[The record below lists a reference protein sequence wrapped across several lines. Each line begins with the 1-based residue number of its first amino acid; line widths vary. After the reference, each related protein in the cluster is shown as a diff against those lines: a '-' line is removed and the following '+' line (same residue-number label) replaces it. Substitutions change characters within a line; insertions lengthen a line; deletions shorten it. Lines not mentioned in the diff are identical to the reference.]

1 MTKKMTSIQLTR
13 ENKGRMIGTLPINI
27 NLTDKKKR
35 KMADFCDSI
44 HPRRS
49 CRFFLCMMGEKDTHG

>member
-1 MTKKMTSIQLTR
+1 MTSIQLTR
-13 ENKGRMIGTLPINI
+13 ENKGRANDKVTINHKYSV
-27 NLTDKKKR
+27 KKKI

-44 HPRRS
+44 HPRRL